1 MKSPISHAD
10 ASLCGTTPDGVARLS
25 LMASVTAFCGS
36 LAATWIAKESGF
48 PVGTWLGATI
58 VVGIS
63 VAFYVLPIS
72 KTKKK
77 ATQLR
82 RDMNAA
88 LAAYLDLVNVLLAG
102 GAGMETALLGAST
115 AGDGWCFDEF
125 RMALARA
132 RSSRVSFWD
141 ELRTLGER
149 YEIDPLIDVAH
160 SVQLAGEHGARVRLS
175 LQTKAASL
183 RARNLAAI
191 EYEAQQSTEHMG
203 VPMVMLFVG
212 FIILIGY
219 PAFAST
225 LGVL

>member
-1 MKSPISHAD
+1 MRSPVASTD
-10 ASLCGTTPDGVARLS
+10 AAICGSSLDEIARRS
-25 LMASVTAFCGS
+25 LMMGVIGFCLSVLSAWIVQESFGS
-36 LAATWIAKESGF
+36 LN
-48 PVGTWLGATI
+48 TWLVAAVVITTTALLYLQPIRATKRK
-58 VVGIS
+58 S
-63 VAFYVLPIS
+63 Q
-72 KTKKK
+72 
-77 ATQLR
+77 QLR

-88 LAAYLDLVNVLLAG
+88 LAGYLDLVNVLLAG
-102 GAGMETALLGAST
+102 GAGMETALLGASN
-115 AGDGWCFDEF
+115 AGDGWCYDDF

-141 ELRTLGER
+141 ELRFLGER
-149 YEIDPLIDVAH
+149 YNIEALIDVAH

-183 RARNLAAI
+183 RARNLASI